1 MKEMSIEEKRK
12 AIQEYC
18 NKNACG
24 MVNPEVFKKGYQ
36 VETPYVYGMLASHCN
51 GKLAADELLS
61 DFNNERSGKDNE
73 EMAEKIL
80 ANAIWTLYRD
90 GFIEI
95 CTLTDKSV
103 ANVYDQ
109 LFGGV

>member
-24 MVNPEVFKKGYQ
+24 MVNPEVFKNGYQ
-36 VETPYVYGMLASHCN
+36 IDTAYVYGILAAHGN
-51 GKLAADELLS
+51 GKLTAEELVDDYKIGACEEDKDAAVEV
-61 DFNNERSGKDNE
+61 
-73 EMAEKIL
+73 L
-80 ANAIWTLYRD
+80 ALALWTLYED

-95 CTLTDKSV
+95 CTLTDKNVS
-103 ANVYDQ
+103 NVYEQ